1 MKVIKTSVLAV
12 LILLVGSISASQV
25 DQLIE
30 INDAAESWI
39 SLNGRPLYYTS
50 SKSQYMVDNQ
60 SIREMTTYSQKAK
73 ISVSPDGDYRLIS
86 MLQDLGEIKN
96 GKRHS
101 DYFIL
106 DDQNDLQY
114 TVNLGTDSDLKPLV
128 AAISDNGV
136 LALVDPVKALIYFY
150 TAGNLVA
157 EGQLF
162 KDDGEMSLER
172 NVLMQWVGDKCYILL
187 ERPGFNGGPAGK
199 SLFIS
204 IKSDGRG
211 QKTSYLP
218 FTYLQD
224 FVFQKQR
231 FFASGYDYSPAVKEM
246 KPLIIELSAEG
257 EVLWNNENYGHEL
270 FLSPNGLYLAALS
283 SHEFIQVFELGPQRV
298 QKVNFPNAN
307 KVCLGLSVNNRGEVA
322 VIRVSADF
330 FAKRNTHF
338 SQIFFPQTGNSTDI
352 QIDPRYPRL
361 FKIDTNGDRFFIGT
375 NYEWLEVSP

>member
-1 MKVIKTSVLAV
+1 
-12 LILLVGSISASQV
+12 
-25 DQLIE
+25 
-30 INDAAESWI
+30 
-39 SLNGRPLYYTS
+39 
-50 SKSQYMVDNQ
+50 MVDNQ